1 MEASI
6 KYFCL
11 GLVIGSLLII
21 SYETKKVNNIN
32 KLILLSIQEN
42 TEELKKVNLGFEAIN
57 EPLGKAI
64 NMEYKK

>member
-1 MEASI
+1 MEVFI

-11 GLVIGSLLII
+11 GLIVGSLLII
-21 SYETKKVNNIN
+21 SYEIRKMNNTN
-32 KLILLSIQEN
+32 NLVLFSIQQN

-57 EPLGKAI
+57 EPLGKAV